1 LPTFLAGS
9 SLVSVVP
16 PNKRLSQAK
25 KPPELSVFAAAW
37 LDLLGAGLVD
47 SAFGKDAGAGA
58 SGNTPLMTGV

>member
-1 LPTFLAGS
+1 
-9 SLVSVVP
+9 
-16 PNKRLSQAK
+16 LSQAK

-37 LDLLGAGLVD
+37 LDLLGAGFVD